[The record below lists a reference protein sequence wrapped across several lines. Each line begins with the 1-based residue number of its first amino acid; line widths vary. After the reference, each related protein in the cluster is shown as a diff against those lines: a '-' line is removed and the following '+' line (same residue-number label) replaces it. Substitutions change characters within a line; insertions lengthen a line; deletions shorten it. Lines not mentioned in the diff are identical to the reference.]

1 MEKALRGE
9 AGTVW
14 VPLGG
19 GSFLRE
25 APTLTSTMIG
35 LVLYHLIWNSAS
47 FPANFSGSLAPTPSR
62 SLFSV
67 SAILYFLSSTNEHME
82 ASHLTTDLP
91 VCTLLSENDDENVTQ
106 VTSEDSQETGGEGKR
121 NTARQGTKLSKKMT

>member
-1 MEKALRGE
+1 
-9 AGTVW
+9 
-14 VPLGG
+14 
-19 GSFLRE
+19 
-25 APTLTSTMIG
+25 
-35 LVLYHLIWNSAS
+35 
-47 FPANFSGSLAPTPSR
+47 
-62 SLFSV
+62 
-67 SAILYFLSSTNEHME
+67 ME